1 MIIMFRLYAVS
12 GTLVSAVSLA
22 WSSYNEPIR
31 SQDLRRYAD
40 LEHVWAVVVAI
51 AIRKDILGH

>member
-1 MIIMFRLYAVS
+1 MFRLYAVS

-40 LEHVWAVVVAI
+40 LEHVWAVGVAI